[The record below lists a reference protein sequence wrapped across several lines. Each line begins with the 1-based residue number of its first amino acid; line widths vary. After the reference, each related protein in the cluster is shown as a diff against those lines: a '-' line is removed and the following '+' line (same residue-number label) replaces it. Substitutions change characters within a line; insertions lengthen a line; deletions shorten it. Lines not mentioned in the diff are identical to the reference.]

1 MISKALTDYIAEH
14 TSTEDPTLM
23 ELFRETHLKIMHPR
37 MLSGHVQ
44 GVFLE
49 LISKMIKPSQILE
62 IGTYTGYSALCLVK
76 GLIPGGQ
83 LHTIEVNHELVDFA
97 AKYFAK
103 AKVSK
108 EIFQH
113 TGEALRII
121 PTLKQKFDLVF
132 IDADKENYLNYYHQ
146 VMDKVR
152 KGGVILAD
160 NALWDGKVINS
171 KKRDKETAGIAE
183 FNDYVQKDKRVTN
196 VLVPLRDGM
205 MMIQKI

>member
-1 MISKALTDYIAEH
+1 
-14 TSTEDPTLM
+14 LM